1 MDIGIIGLGVVGSA
15 ISSGFTQIGHSVK
28 HYDIKDCNSS
38 IENLLS
44 TDMIYIC
51 VPTNNNSDGS
61 CNVDQVL
68 VSVEK
73 LNALNYLG
81 IIAIKST
88 VPPGTTQDFI
98 NKFTNLKIC
107 MVPEF
112 LRERSALS
120 DFIGNHDVLIVGT
133 NDETI
138 FNNIVK
144 CHSNIPK
151 KSVMVSPTE
160 AEITKYFNNVYN
172 AMRITF
178 ANGIFEVC
186 EKLGADYQ
194 SIFSAITN
202 RDTIGTDYLRCSEYL
217 RGYAGAC
224 LPKDSRAFAFFL
236 DELGIDLELFR
247 AIVNDNQKHLL
258 KDKK

>member
-1 MDIGIIGLGVVGSA
+1 MVGST
-15 ISSGFTQIGHSVK
+15 ISNGFAQIGHSVK
-28 HYDIKDCNSS
+28 YYDIKDYNSS

-44 TDMIYIC
+44 TDIIYVC

-61 CNVDQVL
+61 CNIIQVL
-68 VSVEK
+68 VSIEK
-73 LNALNYLG
+73 LNALNYSG
-81 IIAIKST
+81 VIAIKST
-88 VPPGTTQDFI
+88 VPPQTTQNLI
-98 NKFTNLKIC
+98 NKFTTLKIC

-120 DFIGNHDVLIVGT
+120 DFIGNHDVLIIGT
-133 NDETI
+133 EDETI
-138 FNNIVK
+138 FNSIVK
-144 CHSNIPK
+144 CHGSIPK
-151 KSVMVSPTE
+151 KIVMVSPTE

-172 AMRITF
+172 SMRITF

-186 EKLGADYQ
+186 KKLGADYQ

-217 RGYAGAC
+217 RGYTGAC
-224 LPKDSRAFAFFL
+224 LPKDSQAFAFL
-236 DELGIDLELFR
+236 IDELEIDLELFR

-258 KDKK
+258 KDTK